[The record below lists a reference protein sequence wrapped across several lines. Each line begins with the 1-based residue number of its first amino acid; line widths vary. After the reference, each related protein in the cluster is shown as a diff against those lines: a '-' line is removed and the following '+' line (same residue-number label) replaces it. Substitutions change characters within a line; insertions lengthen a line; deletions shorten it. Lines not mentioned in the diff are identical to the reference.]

1 MPNNYNPQVVSD
13 LIRKVGLRINSEH
26 LESLGFTLKFTPD
39 WTSAVYQHEDGT
51 KVNYVLGYLQDVVTP
66 DFDVEVC
73 VQTNICG
80 QIESVRFGDYFHG
93 DFEYPLTEGERWA
106 R

>member
-1 MPNNYNPQVVSD
+1 MSNYDPQVIID
-13 LIRKVGLRINSEH
+13 LIRKVGLRVNSEH

-39 WTSAVYQHEDGT
+39 WTISVWERKDGT

-73 VQTNICG
+73 IQTDTCG
-80 QIESVRFGDYFHG
+80 QIESVCFGDYYH
-93 DFEYPLTEGERWA
+93 DDLEYPLTEEERWA

>member
-1 MPNNYNPQVVSD
+1 MSNYDPQVID
-13 LIRKVGLRINSEH
+13 LIRKVELRENSDH
-26 LESLGFTLKFTPD
+26 LESLGFSPKSGAD
-39 WTSAVYQHEDGT
+39 WTVSIYEHVDGT
-51 KVNYVLGYLQDVVTP
+51 RLNYVLGYLQDVVTP

-73 VQTNICG
+73 VQTDICG
-80 QIESVRFGDYFHG
+80 FIESVRFGDYYNG

>member
-1 MPNNYNPQVVSD
+1 MPNKYDPQVVSD
-13 LIRKVGLRINSEH
+13 LIRKVGLRVNSEH

-39 WTSAVYQHEDGT
+39 WTISVWERKDGT

-66 DFDVEVC
+66 NFDVEVC
-73 VQTNICG
+73 VQTDICG
-80 QIESVRFGDYFHG
+80 YIESVRFGDYYNG